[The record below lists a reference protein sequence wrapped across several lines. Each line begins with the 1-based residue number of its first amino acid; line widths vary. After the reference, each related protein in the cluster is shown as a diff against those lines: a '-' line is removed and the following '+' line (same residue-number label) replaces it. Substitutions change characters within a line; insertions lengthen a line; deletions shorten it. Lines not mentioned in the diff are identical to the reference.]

1 MINWYRNFIEEV
13 AENMTPERNVEPVPI
28 MENLDNEEIEQ
39 MVNKIREGMKIIQ
52 QEKKQTEL
60 NRRLMNLN
68 QKQRK

>member
-1 MINWYRNFIEEV
+1 
-13 AENMTPERNVEPVPI
+13 MTPERNVEPLPI

>member
-1 MINWYRNFIEEV
+1 
-13 AENMTPERNVEPVPI
+13 MTPERNVEPVPI